1 MPTIGSFTYLN
12 MVCNSQN
19 ILTFAIQIGR
29 MKISSKKAF
38 FTCFLS
44 ILLTLTLQAQ
54 VENEP
59 VFDYGDPGQY
69 TIAGVEIVGAEN
81 RDRNAIKSITGLR
94 VGKKIEIPG
103 DDIPKAIKSLWRL
116 RLFEDVQIY
125 QTKIEEGNN
134 IYLEIKIAE
143 RPTLSRYAFRGT
155 KKIYHDD
162 LNEKLEGVITKGS
175 IVTEDMKD
183 LASIKIKE
191 YFIDKGFTDCEV
203 KILEEND
210 EATDNGVKLFFE
222 IDKKERLRISRID
235 FANNQHATDAKLRR
249 KMKNI
254 KKKNTILKKSRF
266 EKDEYKT
273 DKDAVIAFYN
283 TLGYRDAKFVSDT
296 MYRDYNNE
304 LVIKLDIDEGEQ
316 YYFGDIGWQGN
327 TKYTDDQLTTILG
340 IKKGEVFNPEVL
352 EKRLRFSLDSRD
364 VSSLYLDDGY
374 LFFDI
379 DAVENSIT
387 ADNAIDLKMV
397 LYEGPQATI
406 DKVNIM
412 GNDRTHEHVIR
423 RELRTKPGQKFSR
436 SDIIRSQRQI
446 MNLGYFNPETIDI
459 QPQANQQRGTVD
471 IDYTVEERPSDQ
483 LELSAGYGGFSG
495 LIGTL
500 GMTFNNFSVKN
511 FKDRSTWSPM
521 PQGDGQKLSIRG
533 QSNGQFFSSFN
544 GTFTDPWLGGKKPN
558 SFTLGAVWSQFNY
571 TLLNQGELSI
581 FRAFV
586 GLGSQLKWPDDFFS
600 TSTTLT
606 FERINMEDY
615 NANLSRFIVNQ
626 NDRLVELETGRFANI
641 SLRQVISRSSIA
653 EPLYPRRGSKVSLS
667 VQLTPPYSLFRSGN
681 FWKLTSTERDQL
693 IADEIKDRGSG
704 FVPTEAQIV
713 NWVDQAEAS
722 RKFKLLEYHKWRF
735 DAEWYYNIVDK
746 LVFTANAKIGILG
759 YYDKNLGISPF
770 ERFQLGGD
778 GLSNQQAGITGRD
791 ILALRGYDENDISTN
806 DAGGAS
812 VFSKYTMEL
821 RYPISLNPSST
832 IFGLVFV
839 QGGNAEIGFKNFNPF
854 ELNRS
859 AGVGAR
865 IFLPMFG
872 LLGFNYGWGFDKT
885 QNFGTLQVILGF
897 EPD

>member
-1 MPTIGSFTYLN
+1 MMY
-12 MVCNSQN
+12 NSQN
-19 ILTFAIQIGR
+19 IQTFAIQIGK
-29 MKISSKKAF
+29 MKISRKSAF

-44 ILLTLTLQAQ
+44 ILLTLNIQAQ
-54 VENEP
+54 DETTP
-59 VFDYGDPGQY
+59 VFNYGDPGQY
-69 TIAGVEIVGAEN
+69 TIAGVEIIGAEN

-94 VGKKIEIPG
+94 VGKTIEIPG

-125 QTKIEEGNN
+125 QTKVEEGNN
-134 IYLEIKIAE
+134 IYLEIRITE

-162 LNEKLEGVITKGS
+162 LNEKLEGIITKGS

-191 YFIDKGFTDCEV
+191 YFVDKGFTDTEV
-203 KILEEND
+203 KIIEEKD
-210 EATDNGVKLFFE
+210 ESSDNAVKLFFE
-222 IDKKERLRISRID
+222 IERNERLKISRID
-235 FANNQHATDAKLRR
+235 FANNQHASDGKLRR

-266 EKDEYKT
+266 EKDEFKE
-273 DKDAVIAFYN
+273 DKNSVIAFYN

-296 MYRDYNNE
+296 MYRDLNNE
-304 LVIKLDIDEGEQ
+304 LVIKLVIDEGER
-316 YYFGDIGWQGN
+316 YYFGDITWQGN

-340 IKKGEVFNPEVL
+340 IKQGEIYNPEVL

-379 DAVENSIT
+379 DAVENSIND
-387 ADNAIDLKMV
+387 DNAIALKMV
-397 LYEGPQATI
+397 IYEGPQATI

-521 PQGDGQKLSIRG
+521 PQGDGQKLSVRG
-533 QSNGQFFSSFN
+533 QSNGQFFSSLN
-544 GTFTDPWLGGKKPN
+544 ATFTDPWLGGKKPN
-558 SFTLGAVWSQFNY
+558 SFTIGVVWSQFNY
-571 TLLNQGELSI
+571 SLLGRGDLSI
-581 FRAFV
+581 LRGFV

-606 FERINMEDY
+606 VEQITMNDY
-615 NANLSRFIVNQ
+615 SAQLSRFAVDHN
-626 NDRLVELETGRFANI
+626 NRLVDIKTGNFSNI
-641 SLRQVISRSSIA
+641 SLRQVISRSSIG
-653 EPLYPRRGSKVSLS
+653 EPLYPRRGSRVSLS
-667 VQLTPPYSLFRSGN
+667 VQLTPPYSLFRKGDY
-681 FWKLTSTERDQL
+681 WTLTSEEKQDVIDR
-693 IADEIKDRGSG
+693 EIKARGSG
-704 FVPTEAQIV
+704 YVPTQAELTEF
-713 NWVDQAEAS
+713 VDRAEAS
-722 RKFKLLEYHKWRF
+722 IKFKFLEYHKWRF

-746 LVFTANAKIGILG
+746 LVFTANAKIGLLG
-759 YYDKNLGISPF
+759 YYDKNIGISPF

-778 GLSNQQAGITGRD
+778 GLSNQQVGITGRD
-791 ILALRGYDENDISTN
+791 ILALRGYEDTDIRAN
-806 DAGGAS
+806 NEGGAT

-832 IFGLVFV
+832 IFGLLFV

-854 ELNRS
+854 ELQRS
-859 AGVGAR
+859 AGIGAR
-865 IFLPMFG
+865 VFLPMFG

-885 QNFGTLQVILGF
+885 QNFGALHVILGF